1 MSRPVEEIVTFTM
14 CNVCSTTGRF
24 LKNIILMK
32 EPEDYYNEEI
42 PIKRIPNDG
51 REELYIEPIDWD
63 DM

>member
-1 MSRPVEEIVTFTM
+1 M

-32 EPEDYYNEEI
+32 ETEDYYNEEDS
-42 PIKRIPNDG
+42 PRKIPNDG
-51 REELYIEPIDWD
+51 REELDIEPIDWD